1 MVANI
6 INKHAKQLARWLTTS
21 YSSNFRIKSE
31 AVTLANQLEY
41 MKDSVFVDLANRQ
54 GFDLSHEENLA
65 AGLAHAD
72 TIIRAFCEQHRKEAY
87 RQRKITAMID
97 QNGVHLYVPAPLLV
111 EEQAIVSQAAQ
122 LSAAKAELAAAKAD
136 HAAAL
141 AKRDAD
147 HAAALAE
154 RDAALAQLELAKQK
168 VNRLEFVVMTQRA
181 ELALLRPL
189 AVKALHAKALTT
201 DFLPLNRPPRL
212 RTRTRTTP
220 VQMGT
225 VSPGL
230 TFGKDDTT
238 WLDG

>member
-1 MVANI
+1 
-6 INKHAKQLARWLTTS
+6 
-21 YSSNFRIKSE
+21 
-31 AVTLANQLEY
+31 
-41 MKDSVFVDLANRQ
+41 
-54 GFDLSHEENLA
+54 
-65 AGLAHAD
+65 
-72 TIIRAFCEQHRKEAY
+72 
-87 RQRKITAMID
+87 MID

-122 LSAAKAELAAAKAD
+122 LSAAKAELAAVNAD

-141 AKRDAD
+141 DERDAALD
-147 HAAALAE
+147 AAIAE
-154 RDAALAQLELAKQK
+154 RDAAIAQLELAKQK
-168 VNRLEFVVMTQRA
+168 INRLEFVAMTQRA

-201 DFLPLNRPPRL
+201 DFFPLNRPRSS

-220 VQMGT
+220 VAYAHIKRADAEQMGT
-225 VSPGL
+225 LRPGL